1 MNKFD
6 YKNLTPFKWFVLE
19 NFPFIEADFDALT
32 EWQLFCKLG
41 KEINKIIDSQNLVG
55 EQAENLTNAFNNLKN
70 YVDNYF
76 ENLDVQDEI
85 NNKLNEMAQSG
96 ELTEIIAQYLQLAGL
111 LCFNTVEDLKKANN
125 IVDGSFAMTYGYY
138 TINDGGKGIYK
149 IRTVTNQDIE
159 NNGNIIALNN
169 TSLVAELITNQAIL
183 EQFGAKG
190 DGITDDTVA
199 IQNCITY
206 AKTNNLLLTCSKNKT
221 FIVNQILDISNLY
234 VDFKKATFI
243 TTNEQLKYLFYI
255 NSTNK
260 NYEIKNIKIN
270 SNNILDT
277 AFLIDNAR
285 TININNI
292 DIYNIKSYGIKV
304 NNGYE
309 IYIKNIFAT
318 SQIENSIGIELN
330 TADCDISYVV
340 MTNVHKCFR
349 VTKGSNTFSHIH
361 CWIGN
366 SKLINNSSMFIFNL
380 TSEGPIHMSNI
391 YDDTFQYFINYTN
404 NKTCFL
410 NLDNFDVA
418 YNPGI
423 YTSDKNS
430 SILFNVQTSQQTTY
444 SNISNSFIKGLGT
457 NIEEQNTQLTNI
469 DYFYGTVSKTF
480 FANVIRKREFKL
492 TNVNSKITVMK
503 NNIRKDNGVVE
514 IDFLGK
520 YNSNEVS
527 GAIMNPFANIDYYL
541 APINPLT
548 TYCEITDSQWDYT
561 SVNTA
566 YMYMNRDDG
575 IIQIR
580 LPKGT
585 GEKFIHINKTY
596 IVDQN
601 K

>member
-1 MNKFD
+1 MNNFNFNK
-6 YKNLTPFKWFVLE
+6 LTPFKWFVLE

-41 KEINKIIDSQNLVG
+41 KEINKIVNSTNTLGTQV
-55 EQAENLTNAFNNLKN
+55 ETLTD
-70 YVDNYF
+70 YVSNYF
-76 ENLDVQDEI
+76 DNLDVQDEI
-85 NNKLNEMAQSG
+85 NNKLNEMVKDGTLQ
-96 ELTEIIAQYLQLAGL
+96 EIITEYLNIKGL
-111 LCFNTVEDLKKANN
+111 LCFNTVNDMKEATNL
-125 IVDGSFAMTYGYY
+125 IDGSFAMTYGYY

-149 IRTVTNQDIE
+149 IRTVTNQDVE
-159 NNGNIIALNN
+159 NDGNIIALNN
-169 TSLVAELITNQAIL
+169 TSLIAELITNQAIL

-243 TTNEQLKYLFYI
+243 TTNEQLEYLFYI
-255 NSTNK
+255 NSNNK
-260 NYEIKNIKIN
+260 NYAIKNIKIN

-309 IYIKNIFAT
+309 IYIKNIYAT

-330 TADCDISYVV
+330 ASDCDISYVV

-366 SKLINNSSMFIFNL
+366 SELINNSSMFIFNL
-380 TSEGPIHMSNI
+380 TSEGTIHMSNI

-404 NKTCFL
+404 NITCFL
-410 NLDNFDVA
+410 YLDNFEVQ
-418 YNPGI
+418 YNNSI

-430 SILFNVQTSQQTTY
+430 SILFNVQINQQTTY

-457 NIEEQNTQLTNI
+457 NIESQNTQLTNI
-469 DYFYGTVSKTF
+469 NYFYGTVSKTF
-480 FANVIRKREFKL
+480 FSNVITKRDFKL
-492 TNVNSKITVMK
+492 TNVNSNITVMR

-520 YNSNEVS
+520 YNSNEFS
-527 GAIMNPFANIDYYL
+527 GMINPFANIDYFL
-541 APINPLT
+541 APISPIE
-548 TYCEITDSQWDYT
+548 TYCEITDSRWDYT

-566 YMYMNRDDG
+566 YMYMNRDNG

-580 LPKGT
+580 LPIGT